1 MLSAGSIIA
10 EALRRA
16 KVPSYTGQALDELN
30 SILGDL
36 CETTSLALAR
46 GSFNFNFHPGL
57 TTMYGSG
64 PYSLPLDYLRTSDS
78 SGATGTTRSSWYL
91 YPTPA
96 FPSGQ
101 PMYMV
106 PIDLAE
112 FDLYPQF
119 PSQSTPELW
128 ATDMGAPLTQRIT
141 AATTAALL
149 VNSSAGVA
157 AVGAGIVNGLSMAGE
172 GVMPGTT
179 ISGVVQNVDGTAN
192 FTMSRPAT
200 GTNAAASVFFGIAPV
215 GYAYPPPLGAYPVTI
230 RYQRKMPPLTNTAQI
245 PWFPHEG
252 YLTRALAGRMM
263 ETSDDTRAMEML
275 KLASDELGRY
285 LNLADDKTN
294 RSQRVQLDPRQFG
307 GGTPYG
313 RARITKNAGW

>member
-1 MLSAGSIIA
+1 MLPASTLIA

-16 KVPSYTGQALDELN
+16 KVPNYTGQALDELN
-30 SILGDL
+30 AILGDL

-46 GSFNFNFHPGL
+46 GVYNFSFNPGL

-78 SGATGTTRSSWYL
+78 SGAIGTSRSSWYL

-96 FPSGQ
+96 YPQGT

-119 PSQSTPELW
+119 PSQSTPERW

-141 AATTAALL
+141 AVTTANLL
-149 VNSSAGVA
+149 AGSNAGVA
-157 AVGAGIVNGLSMAGE
+157 AVGAGIANGLSMAGE
-172 GVMPGTT
+172 GVKPGTT
-179 ISGVVQNVDGTAN
+179 ISGVVQNAGTAS
-192 FTMSRPAT
+192 FTMSTPAT
-200 GTNAAASVFFGIAPV
+200 GTNTAASVFFGIAPV
-215 GYAYPPPLGAYPVTI
+215 GYAYPAPLGAYPVTI
-230 RYQRKMPPLTNTAQI
+230 RYQRKMPPLTNVAQI

-252 YLTRALAGRMM
+252 YLVRALAGRMM
-263 ETSDDTRAMEML
+263 ETSDDSRATEML
-275 KLASDELGRY
+275 GLARDELQRY

-294 RSQRVQLDPRQFG
+294 RAQVIQMDPRRFG
-307 GGTPYG
+307 GGTPYD
-313 RARITKNAGW
+313 RARKTKYAGW